1 MRLKT
6 PPNEGRTKALRFMG
20 RKCKLLIV
28 SFGLSAIEVSMTRAD
43 IVQTIYNR
51 VGAFSKREAADVVEI
66 VFETMKETLERGEAI
81 KVSGFGNFLLRDKQP
96 RMGRNPKTGET
107 MQIPTRRVLTFK
119 PSVMLRESVNRGK
132 AS

>member
-1 MRLKT
+1 
-6 PPNEGRTKALRFMG
+6 
-20 RKCKLLIV
+20 
-28 SFGLSAIEVSMTRAD
+28 MTRAD